1 MLPPDCEGLWA
12 RLTVRRDGF
21 ELDVELRARP
31 TETVAL
37 VGPSGA
43 GKSTVLGALAGLVPV
58 DRAEVLVCGKAI
70 ESTERRVRL
79 PPQARQVGIMFQG
92 LALFPHLTALQNVA
106 YGPRSRGWKRAAAEK
121 RARQLLEAH
130 GLADHADRR
139 PPELSGGQA
148 QRVALA
154 RALATEPDLLLLD
167 EPLSM
172 LDVRTRD
179 ESRSALK
186 RSLTGFGGVKVV
198 VTHDPRDA
206 LELADRLL
214 VLEDGKLTQ
223 AGTARELREQPAS
236 DYVRALFDPAAP

>member
-1 MLPPDCEGLWA
+1 MDLVVGA
-12 RLTVRRDGF
+12 MV
-21 ELDVELRARP
+21 DVGYM
-31 TETVAL
+31 TE
-37 VGPSGA
+37 
-43 GKSTVLGALAGLVPV
+43 
-58 DRAEVLVCGKAI
+58 AE
-70 ESTERRVRL
+70 
-79 PPQARQVGIMFQG
+79 
-92 LALFPHLTALQNVA
+92 
-106 YGPRSRGWKRAAAEK
+106 AAA
-121 RARQLLEAH
+121 L
-130 GLADHADRR
+130 
-139 PPELSGGQA
+139 
-148 QRVALA
+148 
-154 RALATEPDLLLLD
+154 PD
-167 EPLSM
+167 PK